1 MRMLRLVLATEHAL
15 YRAGLRCLLETVDG
29 VKVVADTG
37 SGREVV
43 ALSKSHRPSVVLL
56 EPDLAEAGG
65 FEAIN
70 QIMTSSP
77 DSQVILVMSNG
88 DPKMES
94 RARDV
99 GAAGVLSKSASIRDL
114 ERLLKLVR
122 EGRPAGI
129 EPQADGARVRRAKP
143 SRAGRGS
150 SPLTPRQLEV
160 LKLLSEGSGVKKIAR
175 LLGISAKTVETH
187 RAQVMERLHIY
198 DLVGLVRYALR
209 EKITRL

>member
-1 MRMLRLVLATEHAL
+1 MRMLRLVVATEHAL
-15 YRAGLRCLLETVDG
+15 FRAGLRCLLETVDG

-43 ALSKSHRPSVVLL
+43 TLSKSHRPSVVLI
-56 EPDLAEAGG
+56 EPDLLEVGG
-65 FEAIN
+65 LEAIG
-70 QIMTSSP
+70 QIRSHSPESSII
-77 DSQVILVMSNG
+77 VVTSNG
-88 DPKMES
+88 DSKLES
-94 RARDV
+94 RALEV
-99 GAAGVLSKSASIRDL
+99 GAAGVLSKSASVRDL
-114 ERLLKLVR
+114 ERLLRSVR
-122 EGRPAGI
+122 EGRAGTEPA
-129 EPQADGARVRRAKP
+129 ADGARIRRPRP
-143 SRAGRGS
+143 SRASRGS

-209 EKITRL
+209 EKITKL